1 MKGHM
6 QNSKKGQMISI
17 EGLVGLLVV
26 AAIMLIVGAYVVYT
40 IGAAFVPSGSTNV
53 LLNNTVGN
61 VTMMFAQVAPLLV
74 IVGIV
79 GFVVIILAF
88 VSLLRQNT
96 GGRTA

>member
-6 QNSKKGQMISI
+6 QNSKRGQMISI
-17 EGLVGLLVV
+17 EGLVGLLVI

-40 IGAAFVPSGSTNV
+40 IGAAFTPSGSTNT

-61 VTMMFAQVAPLLV
+61 VTNMFAQVAPLLV

-88 VSLLRQNT
+88 VSLLRSQNQ
-96 GGRTA
+96 GRTA